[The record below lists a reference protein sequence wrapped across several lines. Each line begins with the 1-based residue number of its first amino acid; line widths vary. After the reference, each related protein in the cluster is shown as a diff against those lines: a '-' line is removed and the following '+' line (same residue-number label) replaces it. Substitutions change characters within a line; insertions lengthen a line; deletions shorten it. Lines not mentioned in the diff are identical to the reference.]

1 MTTMTATTL
10 TSFQLDNPAH
20 HRRVVDVEGVVLGD
34 VAVEHEAGAA
44 VRLAPGE
51 VGADD

>member
-10 TSFQLDNPAH
+10 TSFQLDYPEH

-44 VRLAPGE
+44 VCLAPGE